1 MFELHPQL
9 NKDTFTIGELPLCR
23 VLVMNDRQFPWL
35 ILVPQQS
42 FIREIYELNTEDQKA
57 LNEES
62 ISVSELLMNHY
73 NGDKLNIGALGNLV
87 PQLHIH
93 HIVRFK
99 HDIAWPKPVWGQVTP
114 KPYTK
119 LQKQK
124 ISTEL
129 QTLMKANILGFK
141 PC

>member
-23 VLVMNDRQFPWL
+23 ILMMNDRQFPWL
-35 ILVPQQS
+35 ILVPQRS
-42 FIREIYELNTEDQKA
+42 FIREIYELNKNDQAA
-57 LNEES
+57 LYEES
-62 ISVSELLMNHY
+62 IAVSELLMNHY
-73 NGDKLNIGALGNLV
+73 KGDKLNIGALGNLV

-99 HDIAWPKPVWGQVTP
+99 HDIIWPKPVWGQVTP
-114 KPYTK
+114 KSYTK

-124 ISTEL
+124 ITTEL
-129 QTLMKANILGFK
+129 QTLMKENISGFK